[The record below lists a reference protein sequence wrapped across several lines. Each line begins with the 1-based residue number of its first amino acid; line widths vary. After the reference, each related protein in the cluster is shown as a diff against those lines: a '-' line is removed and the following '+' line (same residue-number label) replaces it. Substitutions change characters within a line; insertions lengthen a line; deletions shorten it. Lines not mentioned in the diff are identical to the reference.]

1 MTTSVLASAARSK
14 YSHQSATE
22 PANATMNAAI
32 EVAVAWL
39 SLVRVAPMM
48 TIDSPSAIRMNAWQR
63 SAM

>member
-1 MTTSVLASAARSK
+1 VLASADRSK

-32 EVAVAWL
+32 AIAVAWL

-48 TIDSPSAIRMNAWQR
+48 TIDSPSAIRMNA
-63 SAM
+63 